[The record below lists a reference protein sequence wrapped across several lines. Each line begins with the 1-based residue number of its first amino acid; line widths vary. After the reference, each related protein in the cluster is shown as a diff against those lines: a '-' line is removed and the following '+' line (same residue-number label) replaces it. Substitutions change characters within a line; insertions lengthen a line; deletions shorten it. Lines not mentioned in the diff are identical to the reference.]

1 MSIENAQN
9 QKYHVWAMSSLKPK
23 SNKLE
28 LQTYGE
34 NTLSAEQTEALIKWL
49 MEGFIEENYCGKA
62 HLIFDVGNWD
72 IQGYTLMA
80 VLREEPMFL
89 YRLGIRPSEVQA
101 GAKWELTQHPS
112 MRLYQLVGDVLE

>member
-1 MSIENAQN
+1 MNRIRNSLFGFMA
-9 QKYHVWAMSSLKPK
+9 SLKPK

-28 LQTYGE
+28 LQTYGK
-34 NTLSAEQTEALIKWL
+34 NSLSDEQTQALIQWL

-62 HLIFDVGNWD
+62 HLIFDKGNWD

-89 YRLGIRPSEVQA
+89 YRLGVSPSQTQTGV
-101 GAKWELTQHPS
+101 KWELTQHPS
-112 MRLYQLVGDVLE
+112 MRLYQLVSDVSE